1 MLSLIG
7 LFLLMGGTIGTA
19 WILLW
24 YMLNTS
30 SRIGTSISTKT
41 GIDNERTDEYIE
53 TGKQFSKELQQKL
66 IIRATVALVGLAL
79 YYIGS
84 R

>member
-7 LFLLMGGTIGTA
+7 LFLLVGGTIGTA

-24 YMLNTS
+24 YLLNAS
-30 SRIGTSISTKT
+30 SRIGTDISKKIGT
-41 GIDNERTDEYIE
+41 DNERTDEYIE

-66 IIRATVALVGLAL
+66 IIRASVALIGLAM
-79 YYIGS
+79 YYFGS
-84 R
+84 K